1 LETGSSKGC
10 GKWNE
15 KEPSRGMTAESMK
28 NFELW
33 TESLAA
39 TGSKATKG
47 KQEICDGCRSEI
59 VDEEA

>member
-1 LETGSSKGC
+1 ME
-10 GKWNE
+10 
-15 KEPSRGMTAESMK
+15 
-28 NFELW
+28 NFELQP
-33 TESLAA
+33 ESLTA